1 MSGLPELFSVS
12 SMEFLVSLGE
22 PLLKKGL
29 PQTPTRK
36 LLTIWVKAWMIMT
49 T

>member
-1 MSGLPELFSVS
+1 
-12 SMEFLVSLGE
+12 MEFFGLVLLYYLLLLGE

>member
-1 MSGLPELFSVS
+1 MGGLRYCL
-12 SMEFLVSLGE
+12 LSLGE
-22 PLLKKGL
+22 NLLKKGL
-29 PQTPTRK
+29 PQTPARK